1 MHHNK
6 NKIYKFTKNSHADIK
21 FTATPPQN
29 VNDDQM
35 WSEVFNAWHWK
46 LWCKFLNA
54 PWQLFDLVH
63 RLIIRGQECS
73 EFLQVPWNV

>member
-46 LWCKFLNA
+46 L
-54 PWQLFDLVH
+54 
-63 RLIIRGQECS
+63 
-73 EFLQVPWNV
+73 